1 MGRDF
6 VVDYQGDSTP
16 EAVTEEA
23 PAKDSGEVMFGFRF
37 FGSWAVCVGMNA
49 LSSVWLGLY

>member
-6 VVDYQGDSTP
+6 VVDYQGDSAP

-23 PAKDSGEVMFGFRF
+23 PAEGSGEVRRRRMLLGFG
-37 FGSWAVCVGMNA
+37 WVG
-49 LSSVWLGLY
+49 LVGWRVGLD